1 MCSKCHGT
9 GYKEEWVPI
18 EHVWQLMLD
27 LPLMETPT
35 RIVRRPPDEDQSIL
49 TQTTPNPPEPPP
61 PDSDPG
67 VVIKEGGWP
76 PKS

>member
-9 GYKEEWVPI
+9 GYKEEWVPVSHI
-18 EHVWQLMLD
+18 VELIQDALLKDLD
-27 LPLMETPT
+27 QRANLRAHL
-35 RIVRRPPDEDQSIL
+35 S
-49 TQTTPNPPEPPP
+49 EPPAP
-61 PDSDPG
+61 PTPESDTG